1 MAQRLPPEVENKLVE
16 AQRLQ
21 EQLNRVVQE
30 RVALESEKSEIERV
44 LKYLEEVEEKEVY
57 KSVGGI
63 LVKVPKEKVVKE
75 LKDRLEILEI
85 RLEKL
90 KRQESELRKR
100 LDQVLRELREA
111 QARLQTGATSV
122 KAELG
127 KKGGG

>member
-1 MAQRLPPEVENKLVE
+1 MAQRLPPELESKVAE

-44 LKYLEEVEEKEVY
+44 LKLLEEVQENEVY
-57 KSVGGI
+57 RSVGGI
-63 LVKVPKEKVVKE
+63 LVRVSKEKVANE
-75 LKDRLEILEI
+75 LKDRLELIDI

-90 KRQESELRKR
+90 RKQENELRKR
-100 LDQVLRELREA
+100 LEQLLREIREY
-111 QARLQTGATSV
+111 QVRLQAGTSV
-122 KAELG
+122 KPEQLG

>member
-1 MAQRLPPEVENKLVE
+1 MAQRLPPDLENKLVE

-44 LKYLEEVEEKEVY
+44 LKLLEEVGENEVY

-63 LVKVPKEKVVKE
+63 LVKVPKEKVVNE
-75 LKDRLEILEI
+75 LKDRLEIIDL

-90 KRQESELRKR
+90 KKQESELRKR
-100 LDQVLRELREA
+100 LEQLLREIREA
-111 QARLQTGATSV
+111 QAKLQPGAQ
-122 KAELG
+122 LG
-127 KKGGG
+127 KKGGAS